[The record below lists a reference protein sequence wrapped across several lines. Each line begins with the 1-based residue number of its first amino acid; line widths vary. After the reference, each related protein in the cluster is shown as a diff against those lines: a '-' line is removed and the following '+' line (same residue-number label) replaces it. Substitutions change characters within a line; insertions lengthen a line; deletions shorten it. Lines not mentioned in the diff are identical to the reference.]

1 MKSIDRKRQTEKIC
15 IFGRSTKS
23 VDTCLTVPYTN
34 KKKIKKRRR
43 YSIVKKEKKVL
54 NISSVP
60 EIWKWSVLFVNT
72 KETTL

>member
-1 MKSIDRKRQTEKIC
+1 MNIIDRKRQAEKIC
-15 IFGRSTKS
+15 IFGRSTTS

-43 YSIVKKEKKVL
+43 YSIVKKENNVL

-60 EIWKWSVLFVNT
+60 FQCISALLRST
-72 KETTL
+72 KEAT